1 MPWGRQGRSVPF
13 LVVSFP
19 PKLLNEGEKVVIDLR
34 PHWSFLIGPVVAA
47 IGVIVVAVA
56 IVAAFPSAP
65 GVVLVAV
72 LLFLAA
78 AMLWVAGRY
87 ARWASTSFV
96 LTNSRVVYRTGV
108 LSRHGREIP
117 LDRLNDI
124 SVHQSILERLVG
136 SGRLFIESAGA
147 MGQEA
152 FIGVPECLTVQK
164 AIHQQLAQSRRRWAE
179 QSAGPVPLTVP
190 EQIEKLDELCR
201 RGVITRGEFDAE
213 KARLLHH
220 LG

>member
-1 MPWGRQGRSVPF
+1 VPVGTL

-19 PKLLNEGEKVVIDLR
+19 KRLLNEGEEVVVDLR
-34 PHWSFLIGPVVAA
+34 PHWSFLIGPVLAA
-47 IGVIVVAVA
+47 IGVIAVAVA

-65 GVVLVAV
+65 VVVLVAI

-78 AMLWVAGRY
+78 AMLWLAGRY

-108 LSRHGREIP
+108 LTRHGREIP
-117 LDRLNDI
+117 LERLNDI
-124 SVHQSILERLVG
+124 AVHQSILERLVG
-136 SGRLFIESAGA
+136 SGRLYIESAGA

-152 FIGVPECLTVQK
+152 FIGVPDCLAVQK
-164 AIHQQLAQSRRRWAE
+164 AIHHELARSRRRWAE
-179 QSAGPVPLTVP
+179 QTGGRPLLTVP
-190 EQIEKLDELCR
+190 EQLEKLDELCQ
-201 RGVITRGEFDAE
+201 RGVITRAEFDAE
-213 KARLLHH
+213 KDRLLHH